1 MAVTRED
8 LEQNRLRAA
17 LGDSPVASSLLT
29 EAALEASLASTL
41 ARLSS
46 SPCECQDAWV
56 FGYGSLIWNPM
67 IFHTEAAPATVH
79 GYHRGFYLYSRIN
92 RGTWDKP
99 GLVLGLDRG
108 GSCRGVAFRV
118 PRDHAEHEFR
128 VLWRREMLTGAY
140 QPRWLPTEINGK
152 RVFALAFVM
161 NRAHEAYAGRLP
173 DERVVGCLRDAVG
186 LYGPAREYLQ
196 RTLIGLA
203 SNGLHDPYLD
213 RLWTRL
219 QAMDAANAPV
229 AGEPAEQ
236 PDPYLSA

>member
-29 EAALEASLASTL
+29 EAALEASLAATL

-46 SPCECQDAWV
+46 TPGACQDAWV
-56 FGYGSLIWNPM
+56 FGYGSLIWN
-67 IFHTEAAPATVH
+67 
-79 GYHRGFYLYSRIN
+79 RGFYLYSRIN
-92 RGTWDKP
+92 RGTWDNP

-118 PRDHAEHEFR
+118 PRARAEHEFR

-140 QPRWLPTEINGK
+140 LPRWLPTEINGE

-173 DERVVGCLRDAVG
+173 DERVVGCLREAEG

-196 RTLIGLA
+196 RTLLGLA
-203 SNGLHDPYLD
+203 SNGLQDPYLD

-219 QAMDAANAPV
+219 QATDAANAP
-229 AGEPAEQ
+229 AHAEDTTDTGPL